1 MTLIYAFYLDVF
13 FLHCLFM
20 NASIL
25 ILTFQLMK
33 IPIRKNVFK
42 ISFGLLGGVA
52 GSVMILLIA
61 KSYRLYIAGTYV
73 FAIPFM
79 LWFSAKMRSLRE
91 YVRTVLVSYGVALL
105 LGGICAFAAARWP
118 LFRQLTAPLVQLI
131 RAIPVAVFTI
141 VVFLWVSRPY
151 IPSTIVFL
159 TVLPIVWSNVE
170 TGLRHADRQLSEMA
184 RVFGMGHWD
193 VLRRVT
199 LPGIR
204 PYVTAAV
211 TTGVGFAWKSGIAAE
226 VICRTQGS
234 LGDLLWSG
242 KAGVSYDEVFA
253 LTVVIVV
260 CSGFLQRAATGLRR
274 KEERHDP
281 S

>member
-1 MTLIYAFYLDVF
+1 MIRLDRVTF
-13 FLHCLFM
+13 GYGLQKAVLRDVSLEIPEGGRLCLM
-20 NASIL
+20 GPSG
-25 ILTFQLMK
+25 K
-33 IPIRKNVFK
+33 
-42 ISFGLLGGVA
+42 G
-52 GSVMILLIA
+52 
-61 KSYRLYIAGTYV
+61 KST
-73 FAIPFM
+73 
-79 LWFSAKMRSLRE
+79 
-91 YVRTVLVSYGVALL
+91 
-105 LGGICAFAAARWP
+105 
-118 LFRQLTAPLVQLI
+118 
-131 RAIPVAVFTI
+131 
-141 VVFLWVSRPY
+141 
-151 IPSTIVFL
+151 
-159 TVLPIVWSNVE
+159 
-170 TGLRHADRQLSEMA
+170 
-184 RVFGMGHWD
+184 

-242 KAGVSYDEVFA
+242 KASVSYDEVFA

-260 CSGFLQRAATGLRR
+260 CSGLLQRAATGLRR